1 MTSVANDK
9 GVVVVAV
16 KGRGVA
22 LRTKGVLCPLML
34 TSMMVLLVLL
44 LVMVVVLVF
53 VGAGGGTSITE
64 HETEQHTKIGVRE
77 RMKIFE

>member
-1 MTSVANDK
+1 
-9 GVVVVAV
+9 
-16 KGRGVA
+16 
-22 LRTKGVLCPLML
+22 ML

-44 LVMVVVLVF
+44 LMVVVVVLVF

-77 RMKIFE
+77 RIKRFE